1 MKHLSILLVL
11 FLAGCASATPI
22 DFLIPTRKPTPAT
35 QEYLGHLFPTNAC
48 NGMYHSLSDTKIE
61 KMLVPLRDAELKGLK
76 IVAQG
81 ELEFIDKVGTAT
93 SNGIWGLIVAGAGL
107 MGWQIPRPQ
116 EKAKVTEA
124 LHKQPPQ

>member
-1 MKHLSILLVL
+1 MKYLSVLLVL
-11 FLAGCASATPI
+11 FLAGCANGSPI
-22 DFLIPTRKPTPAT
+22 DFLIPTRKPSVAT

-48 NGMYHSLSDTKIE
+48 NGMYHSLSDTKLE
-61 KMLVPLRDAELKGLK
+61 KVMVPLRDAELKGLK

-93 SNGIWGLIVAGAGL
+93 SNGIWGLVVAGAGL
-107 MGWQIPRPQ
+107 LGWQFPSPR